1 MYPNDQSISSY
12 SSNPST
18 PVNSPPPHTQ
28 TPIQNSTPSTSWQQ
42 QPVMNNS
49 PAPLINGIQNGQY
62 APSEMVHH
70 RGLHMVIIVKI
81 YVCLF
86 TKKNCFGF
94 CAFSNT
100 FKNNLQN

>member
-18 PVNSPPPHTQ
+18 PVNSPPPHAQ

-42 QPVMNNS
+42 PVMNNS
-49 PAPLINGIQNGQY
+49 PAPLLNGIQNGQY
-62 APSEMVHH
+62 APSDMVHH
-70 RGLHMVIIVKI
+70 RGIHMVIILNSEIFFVG
-81 YVCLF
+81 L
-86 TKKNCFGF
+86 

-100 FKNNLQN
+100 QKTKP